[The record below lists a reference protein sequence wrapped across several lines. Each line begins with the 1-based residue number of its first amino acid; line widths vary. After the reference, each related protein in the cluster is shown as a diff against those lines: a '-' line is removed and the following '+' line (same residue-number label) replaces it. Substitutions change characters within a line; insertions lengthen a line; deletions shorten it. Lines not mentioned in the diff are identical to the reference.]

1 MDPPDHTRL
10 RSLVARAFTVRQV
23 EKLRPQVREL
33 TASLLDDLEAAGPPA
48 DLVDTY
54 ALPLPVA
61 VICRLLGVPAEDRP
75 RFRVWS
81 DAALSTSSLT
91 AEEFEA
97 NREELRAYMGEL
109 IAVHRQDPQ
118 DDLMTALI
126 EARDGGDRLSE
137 LELVDLC
144 VAVLVAG
151 HETTAS
157 QIPNFVLTLLD
168 HPDQLARLRA
178 RPELIA
184 NAVEELLR
192 FVPLGSG
199 AGQPRYATEDVE
211 VGGTLVRAGAPV
223 LVATGA
229 ANRDALR
236 FTAPGV
242 LDIARDGNQHLGFGH
257 GVHHC
262 LGAPLARLELQ
273 EALSA
278 LITRFPGLKLA
289 GDVTWKSADAGPGPA
304 RHAGRVVSA
313 MPWTVRVDPQ
323 LCLASGMCAG
333 AAPEVFALDGEHA
346 RGAAGRRR
354 AGRADPGHRRRLP
367 RPGDHGVRRQPRHR
381 PPPRLTGATGWG
393 EPPQEAAVGP
403 AGTGALGKPPACVSE
418 EQGGPRAGWRAYSK
432 RAVSPAPRRTISSSP
447 PEKSMTVVGS
457 VPQSPGVEH
466 GVHHVVEALLDLP
479 ALRHR
484 LVLVGQQ
491 QGAGEQRFAELGEQ
505 GLSHGVVGDPH
516 ADRLLLRV
524 QQLARDLLRR
534 GQDERVTGRASP
546 P

>member
-1 MDPPDHTRL
+1 MTTADITPLAYPFNTADGLRLADAYERARELPGLLRVQLPYGEPAWLVTRYADARLVLGDQRFSRAEAALHDEPRQSEGRTVSGILGMDPPDHTRL

-33 TASLLDDLEAAGPPA
+33 ITSLLDDLEEAGPPA

-61 VICRLLGVPAEDRP
+61 VICQLLGVPTEDRP

-97 NREELRAYMGEL
+97 NREELRAYMREL
-109 IAVHRQDPQ
+109 IAVHREDPQ

-126 EARDGGDRLSE
+126 EARDGRDRLSE

-144 VAVLVAG
+144 VTILVAG

-157 QIPNFVLTLLD
+157 QIPNFTLTLLEN
-168 HPDQLARLRA
+168 PDQLARLRA
-178 RPELIA
+178 RPELVV

-199 AGQPRYATEDVE
+199 AGQARYATEDIE
-211 VGGTLVRAGAPV
+211 VGGTLVRAGTPV
-223 LVATGA
+223 LVAAGA

-236 FTAPGV
+236 FSAPGV
-242 LDIARDGNQHLGFGH
+242 LDITRDGNQHLGFGH

-289 GDVTWKSADAGPGPA
+289 GDVTWKSE
-304 RHAGRVVSA
+304 
-313 MPWTVRVDPQ
+313 MLVR
-323 LCLASGMCAG
+323 
-333 AAPEVFALDGEHA
+333 
-346 RGAAGRRR
+346 
-354 AGRADPGHRRRLP
+354 
-367 RPGDHGVRRQPRHR
+367 
-381 PPPRLTGATGWG
+381 
-393 EPPQEAAVGP
+393 
-403 AGTGALGKPPACVSE
+403 
-418 EQGGPRAGWRAYSK
+418 GPRVMPVAW
-432 RAVSPAPRRTISSSP
+432 
-447 PEKSMTVVGS
+447 
-457 VPQSPGVEH
+457 
-466 GVHHVVEALLDLP
+466 
-479 ALRHR
+479 
-484 LVLVGQQ
+484 
-491 QGAGEQRFAELGEQ
+491 
-505 GLSHGVVGDPH
+505 
-516 ADRLLLRV
+516 
-524 QQLARDLLRR
+524 
-534 GQDERVTGRASP
+534 
-546 P
+546 